1 MNIKILEE
9 KDNAI
14 LKRKELLLEVDSLD
28 KTPSNEEVKKE
39 LAKKFNTKENL
50 VAVKQINQIFGKRTC
65 KVKANIYNDEKSLK
79 EIEPQ
84 PKVKEEPKKE
94 EAPAEAPK
102 PEAPKETPVETKPEE
117 KKEQVPAEQPKEV
130 PKEEPKEEK
139 KE

>member
-14 LKRKELLLEVDSLD
+14 LKRKELLLEIDFLD
-28 KTPSNEEVKKE
+28 KTPSNEEMKKE

-94 EAPAEAPK
+94 GAPAEAPK
-102 PEAPKETPVETKPEE
+102 PEAPKEAPAEKP
-117 KKEQVPAEQPKEV
+117 KEQVPAEQPKE
-130 PKEEPKEEK
+130 EPKEEK